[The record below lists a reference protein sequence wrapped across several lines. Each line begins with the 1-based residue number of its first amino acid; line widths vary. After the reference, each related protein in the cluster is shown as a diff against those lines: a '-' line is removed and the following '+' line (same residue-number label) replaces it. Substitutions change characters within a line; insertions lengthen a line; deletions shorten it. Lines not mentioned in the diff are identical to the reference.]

1 LQITSEDNFFRK
13 GLIYLAIESY
23 EQLGAM
29 EIDVLTEVG
38 NIGSGNAVTAF
49 SAMIGRAVD
58 IQVPAVKLLDFQ
70 TAIDFAGGA
79 EKLVAGILVQISGD
93 IEGMMLFLL
102 EQDMVDLI
110 VSTFFGQNTISL
122 LELTP
127 DMSSALTETGNIMSG
142 SYVNAIAELAQMK
155 INVGVPMMCVDMI
168 GAIMS
173 VPVSIIG
180 EMSDKLLFIDSY
192 LIIDGSEI
200 KSKMMLLPT
209 VNSLDTLLKKLG
221 VTA

>member
-1 LQITSEDNFFRK
+1 MT
-13 GLIYLAIESY
+13 IESY

-49 SAMIGRAVD
+49 SAMIGRTVD

-110 VSTFFGQNTISL
+110 VSTFFGQDTVSL
-122 LELTP
+122 LGLTP
-127 DMSSALTETGNIMSG
+127 DMVSALNETGNIMSG

-155 INVGVPMMCVDMI
+155 INVGVPMMCVDMV

-180 EMSDKLLFIDSY
+180 EMSDKLLFIDSH
-192 LIIDGSEI
+192 LIIDKTEI

>member
-1 LQITSEDNFFRK
+1 MLK
-13 GLIYLAIESY
+13 GLIDLAIESY

-49 SAMIGRAVD
+49 SAMIGKAVD

-127 DMSSALTETGNIMSG
+127 DMISALNETGNIMSG

-155 INVGVPMMCVDMI
+155 INVGVPMMCVDMV

-180 EMSDKLLFIDSY
+180 EMSDKLLFIDSHL
-192 LIIDGSEI
+192 LIDKTEI

>member
-1 LQITSEDNFFRK
+1 MT
-13 GLIYLAIESY
+13 IESY

-93 IEGMMLFLL
+93 IEGLMLFLL

-110 VSTFFGQNTISL
+110 VSTFFGQDTVSL
-122 LELTP
+122 LGLTP
-127 DMSSALTETGNIMSG
+127 DMVSALNETGNIMSG

-155 INVGVPMMCVDMI
+155 INVGVPMMCVDMV

-180 EMSDKLLFIDSY
+180 EMSDKLLFIDSH
-192 LIIDGSEI
+192 LIIDKTEI

>member
-1 LQITSEDNFFRK
+1 MT
-13 GLIYLAIESY
+13 IESY

-110 VSTFFGQNTISL
+110 VSTFFGQDTVSL
-122 LELTP
+122 LGLTP
-127 DMSSALTETGNIMSG
+127 DMVSALNETGNIMSG

-155 INVGVPMMCVDMI
+155 INVGVPMMCVDMV

-180 EMSDKLLFIDSY
+180 EMSDKLLFIDSP
-192 LIIDGSEI
+192 LIIDKTEI

>member
-1 LQITSEDNFFRK
+1 MLK
-13 GLIYLAIESY
+13 GLIDLAIESY

-49 SAMIGRAVD
+49 SAMIGKTVD
-58 IQVPAVKLLDFQ
+58 IQVPAVELLDFQ

-110 VSTFFGQNTISL
+110 VSTFFGQSTISL

-127 DMSSALTETGNIMSG
+127 DMISALNETGNIMSG

-155 INVGVPMMCVDMI
+155 INVGVPMMCVDMV

-180 EMSDKLLFIDSY
+180 EMSDKLLFIDSHL
-192 LIIDGSEI
+192 LIDKTEI

>member
-1 LQITSEDNFFRK
+1 MT
-13 GLIYLAIESY
+13 IESY

-110 VSTFFGQNTISL
+110 VSTFFGQDTVSL
-122 LELTP
+122 LGLTP
-127 DMSSALTETGNIMSG
+127 DMVSALNETGNIMSG

-155 INVGVPMMCVDMI
+155 INVGVPMMCVDMV

-180 EMSDKLLFIDSY
+180 EMSDKLLFIDSH
-192 LIIDGSEI
+192 LIIDKTEI

>member
-1 LQITSEDNFFRK
+1 M
-13 GLIYLAIESY
+13 AIESY

>member
-1 LQITSEDNFFRK
+1 MLK
-13 GLIYLAIESY
+13 GLIDLAIESY

-49 SAMIGRAVD
+49 SAMIGKAVD

-110 VSTFFGQNTISL
+110 VSTFFGQSTISL

-127 DMSSALTETGNIMSG
+127 DMISALNETGNIMSG

-155 INVGVPMMCVDMI
+155 INVGVPMMCVDMV

-180 EMSDKLLFIDSY
+180 EMSDKLLFIDSHL
-192 LIIDGSEI
+192 LIDKTEI

>member
-1 LQITSEDNFFRK
+1 
-13 GLIYLAIESY
+13 
-23 EQLGAM
+23 M

-49 SAMIGRAVD
+49 SAMIGKAVD

-110 VSTFFGQNTISL
+110 VSTFFGQDTVSL

-127 DMSSALTETGNIMSG
+127 DMVSALNETGNIMSG

-155 INVGVPMMCVDMI
+155 INVGVPMMCVDMV

-180 EMSDKLLFIDSY
+180 EMSDKLLFIDSH
-192 LIIDGSEI
+192 LIIDKTEI

>member
-1 LQITSEDNFFRK
+1 MT
-13 GLIYLAIESY
+13 IESY

-49 SAMIGRAVD
+49 SAMIGKAVD

-110 VSTFFGQNTISL
+110 VSTFFGQDTVSL
-122 LELTP
+122 LGLTP
-127 DMSSALTETGNIMSG
+127 DMVSALNETGNIMSG

-155 INVGVPMMCVDMI
+155 INVGVPMMCVDMV

-180 EMSDKLLFIDSY
+180 EMSDKLLFIDSH
-192 LIIDGSEI
+192 LIIDKTEI

>member
-1 LQITSEDNFFRK
+1 MT
-13 GLIYLAIESY
+13 IESY

-70 TAIDFAGGA
+70 TAIDFSGGA

-110 VSTFFGQNTISL
+110 VSTFFGQDTVSL
-122 LELTP
+122 LGLTP
-127 DMSSALTETGNIMSG
+127 DMVSALNETGNIMSG

-155 INVGVPMMCVDMI
+155 INVGVPMMCVDMV

-180 EMSDKLLFIDSY
+180 EMSDKLLFIDSH
-192 LIIDGSEI
+192 LIIDKTEI

>member
-1 LQITSEDNFFRK
+1 
-13 GLIYLAIESY
+13 
-23 EQLGAM
+23 M

-110 VSTFFGQNTISL
+110 VSTFFGQDTVCL

-127 DMSSALTETGNIMSG
+127 DMVSALNETGNIMSG

-155 INVGVPMMCVDMI
+155 INVGVPMMCVDMV

-180 EMSDKLLFIDSY
+180 EMSDKLLFIDSH
-192 LIIDGSEI
+192 LIIDKTEI

>member
-1 LQITSEDNFFRK
+1 MTIK
-13 GLIYLAIESY
+13 SY

-110 VSTFFGQNTISL
+110 VSTFFGQDTVSL
-122 LELTP
+122 LGLTP
-127 DMSSALTETGNIMSG
+127 DMVSALNETGNIMSG

-155 INVGVPMMCVDMI
+155 INVGVPMMCVDMV

-180 EMSDKLLFIDSY
+180 EMSDKLLFIDSH
-192 LIIDGSEI
+192 LIIDKTEI

>member
-1 LQITSEDNFFRK
+1 
-13 GLIYLAIESY
+13 
-23 EQLGAM
+23 M

-49 SAMIGRAVD
+49 SAMIGKTVD

-79 EKLVAGILVQISGD
+79 EKIVAGILVQISGD

-110 VSTFFGQNTISL
+110 VSTFFGQNTVSL

-127 DMSSALTETGNIMSG
+127 DMVSALNETGNIMSG

-155 INVGVPMMCVDMI
+155 INVGVPMMCVDMV

-180 EMSDKLLFIDSY
+180 EMSDKLLFIDSHL
-192 LIIDGSEI
+192 LIDKTEI

-209 VNSLDTLLKKLG
+209 VNSLDTLLKRLG

>member
-1 LQITSEDNFFRK
+1 MS
-13 GLIYLAIESY
+13 IESY

-49 SAMIGRAVD
+49 SSMIGKEVD

-127 DMSSALTETGNIMSG
+127 DMASSLTETGNIMSG

-192 LIIDGSEI
+192 LLIDGSEI

>member
-1 LQITSEDNFFRK
+1 MT
-13 GLIYLAIESY
+13 IESY

-49 SAMIGRAVD
+49 SAMIGKAVD

-102 EQDMVDLI
+102 EQNMVDLI
-110 VSTFFGQNTISL
+110 VSTFFGQDTVSL

-127 DMSSALTETGNIMSG
+127 DMVSALNETGNIMSG

-155 INVGVPMMCVDMI
+155 INVGVPMMCVDMV

-180 EMSDKLLFIDSY
+180 EMSDKLLFIDSH
-192 LIIDGSEI
+192 LIIDKTEI

>member
-1 LQITSEDNFFRK
+1 MT
-13 GLIYLAIESY
+13 IESY

-49 SAMIGRAVD
+49 SAMIGKTVD

-102 EQDMVDLI
+102 EQNMVDLI
-110 VSTFFGQNTISL
+110 VSTFFGQDTVSL

-127 DMSSALTETGNIMSG
+127 DMVSALNETGNIMSG

-155 INVGVPMMCVDMI
+155 INVGVPMMCVDMV

-180 EMSDKLLFIDSY
+180 EMSDKLLFIDSH
-192 LIIDGSEI
+192 LIIDKTEI

>member
-1 LQITSEDNFFRK
+1 MT
-13 GLIYLAIESY
+13 IESY

-49 SAMIGRAVD
+49 SAMIGKTVD

-79 EKLVAGILVQISGD
+79 EKIVAGILVQISGD

-110 VSTFFGQNTISL
+110 VSTFFGQNTVSL

-127 DMSSALTETGNIMSG
+127 DMVSALNETGNIMSG

-155 INVGVPMMCVDMI
+155 INVGVPMMCVDMV

-180 EMSDKLLFIDSY
+180 EMSDKLLFIDSHL
-192 LIIDGSEI
+192 LIDKTEI

-209 VNSLDTLLKKLG
+209 VNSLDTLLKRLG

>member
-1 LQITSEDNFFRK
+1 MLK
-13 GLIYLAIESY
+13 GLIDLAIESY

-49 SAMIGRAVD
+49 SAMIGKAVD

-110 VSTFFGQNTISL
+110 VSTFFGQNTVSL

-127 DMSSALTETGNIMSG
+127 DMISALNETGNIMSG

-155 INVGVPMMCVDMI
+155 INVGVPMMCVDMV

-180 EMSDKLLFIDSY
+180 EMSDKLLFIDSHL
-192 LIIDGSEI
+192 LIDKTEI

>member
-1 LQITSEDNFFRK
+1 MT
-13 GLIYLAIESY
+13 IESY

-110 VSTFFGQNTISL
+110 VSTFFGQDTVSL

-127 DMSSALTETGNIMSG
+127 DMVSALNETGNIMSG

-155 INVGVPMMCVDMI
+155 INVGVPMMCVDMV

-180 EMSDKLLFIDSY
+180 EMSDKLLFIDSH
-192 LIIDGSEI
+192 LIIDKTEI

>member
-1 LQITSEDNFFRK
+1 
-13 GLIYLAIESY
+13 
-23 EQLGAM
+23 M

-110 VSTFFGQNTISL
+110 VSTFFGQDTVSL
-122 LELTP
+122 LGLTP
-127 DMSSALTETGNIMSG
+127 DMVSALNETGNIMSG

-155 INVGVPMMCVDMI
+155 INVGVPMMCVDMV

-180 EMSDKLLFIDSY
+180 EMSDKLLFIDSH
-192 LIIDGSEI
+192 LIIDKTEI

>member
-1 LQITSEDNFFRK
+1 MSLER
-13 GLIYLAIESY
+13 Y

-29 EIDVLTEVG
+29 EMDVLTEVG
-38 NIGSGNAVTAF
+38 NIGSGNAVTAL
-49 SAMIGRAVD
+49 SAMIGRPVD

-79 EKLVAGILVQISGD
+79 EKLVAGILVQISGS

-110 VSTFFGQNTISL
+110 VSTFFGKDSVSL

-127 DMSSALTETGNIMSG
+127 DMSSALTETGNIMSA
-142 SYVNAIAELAQMK
+142 SYVNAIAELAQMT
-155 INVGVPMMCVDMI
+155 INVGIPMMCVDMI

-180 EMSDKLLFIDSY
+180 EMSDKLLFIDSH
-192 LIIDGSEI
+192 LLIDGSKI

-221 VTA
+221 VSI

>member
-1 LQITSEDNFFRK
+1 MT
-13 GLIYLAIESY
+13 IESY

-49 SAMIGRAVD
+49 SAMIGKAVD

-110 VSTFFGQNTISL
+110 VSTFFGQDTVSL

-127 DMSSALTETGNIMSG
+127 DMVSALNETGNIMSG

-155 INVGVPMMCVDMI
+155 INVGVPMMCVDMV

-180 EMSDKLLFIDSY
+180 EMSDKLLFIDSH
-192 LIIDGSEI
+192 LIIDKTEI

>member
-1 LQITSEDNFFRK
+1 
-13 GLIYLAIESY
+13 
-23 EQLGAM
+23 
-29 EIDVLTEVG
+29 
-38 NIGSGNAVTAF
+38 
-49 SAMIGRAVD
+49 MIGKAVD
-58 IQVPAVKLLDFQ
+58 IQVPAVKMLDFQ

-110 VSTFFGQNTISL
+110 VSTFFGQDTVSL

-127 DMSSALTETGNIMSG
+127 DMISALNETGNIMSG

-155 INVGVPMMCVDMI
+155 INVGVPMMCVDMV

-180 EMSDKLLFIDSY
+180 EMSDKLLFIDSH
-192 LIIDGSEI
+192 LIIDKTEI

>member
-1 LQITSEDNFFRK
+1 
-13 GLIYLAIESY
+13 
-23 EQLGAM
+23 M

-58 IQVPAVKLLDFQ
+58 IQVPTVKLLDFQ

-110 VSTFFGQNTISL
+110 VSTFFGQDTVCL

-127 DMSSALTETGNIMSG
+127 DMVSALNETGNIMSG

-155 INVGVPMMCVDMI
+155 INVGVPMMCVDMV

-180 EMSDKLLFIDSY
+180 EMSDKLLFIDSH
-192 LIIDGSEI
+192 LIIDKTEI

>member
-1 LQITSEDNFFRK
+1 
-13 GLIYLAIESY
+13 
-23 EQLGAM
+23 M

>member
-1 LQITSEDNFFRK
+1 
-13 GLIYLAIESY
+13 
-23 EQLGAM
+23 M

-110 VSTFFGQNTISL
+110 VSTFFGQDTVSL

-127 DMSSALTETGNIMSG
+127 DMVSALNETGNIMSG

-155 INVGVPMMCVDMI
+155 INVGVPMMCVDMV

-180 EMSDKLLFIDSY
+180 EMSDKLLFIDSH
-192 LIIDGSEI
+192 LIIDKTEI

>member
-1 LQITSEDNFFRK
+1 MT
-13 GLIYLAIESY
+13 IENY

-49 SAMIGRAVD
+49 SAMIGKAVD

-102 EQDMVDLI
+102 EQNMVDLI
-110 VSTFFGQNTISL
+110 VSTFFGQDTVSL

-127 DMSSALTETGNIMSG
+127 DMVSALNETGNIMSG

-155 INVGVPMMCVDMI
+155 INVGVPMMCVDMV

-180 EMSDKLLFIDSY
+180 EMSDKLLFIDSH
-192 LIIDGSEI
+192 LIIDKTEI

>member
-1 LQITSEDNFFRK
+1 
-13 GLIYLAIESY
+13 
-23 EQLGAM
+23 M

-49 SAMIGRAVD
+49 SAMIGKAVD

-110 VSTFFGQNTISL
+110 VSTFFGQDTVSL
-122 LELTP
+122 LGLTP
-127 DMSSALTETGNIMSG
+127 DMVSALNETGNIMSG

-155 INVGVPMMCVDMI
+155 INVGVPMMCVDMV

-180 EMSDKLLFIDSY
+180 EMSDKLLFIDSH
-192 LIIDGSEI
+192 LIIDKTEI

>member
-1 LQITSEDNFFRK
+1 MSLER
-13 GLIYLAIESY
+13 Y

-29 EIDVLTEVG
+29 EMDVLTEVG
-38 NIGSGNAVTAF
+38 NIGSGNAVTAL
-49 SAMIGRAVD
+49 SAMIGKPVD
-58 IQVPAVKLLDFQ
+58 IQVPSVKLLDFQ

-110 VSTFFGQNTISL
+110 VSTFFGQESVSL

-127 DMSSALTETGNIMSG
+127 DMSSALTETGNIMSA
-142 SYVNAIAELAQMK
+142 SYVNAIAELAQMT
-155 INVGVPMMCVDMI
+155 INVGIPMMCVDMI

-192 LIIDGSEI
+192 LLLDGSKI

-221 VTA
+221 VSI

>member
-1 LQITSEDNFFRK
+1 MS
-13 GLIYLAIESY
+13 IERY
-23 EQLGAM
+23 DQLGAM
-29 EIDVLTEVG
+29 EMDVLTEVG
-38 NIGSGNAVTAF
+38 NIGSGNAVTAL
-49 SAMIGRAVD
+49 SAMIGKPVD

-79 EKLVAGILVQISGD
+79 EKLVAGILVQISGS

-110 VSTFFGQNTISL
+110 VSTFFGQETVGL

-127 DMSSALTETGNIMSG
+127 DMTSALTETGNIMSA
-142 SYVNAIAELAQMK
+142 SYVNAIAELAQIP
-155 INVGVPMMCVDMI
+155 INVGIPMMCVDMV

-192 LIIDGSEI
+192 LLLDGSKI

-221 VTA
+221 VTV

>member
-1 LQITSEDNFFRK
+1 LT
-13 GLIYLAIESY
+13 IESY

-49 SAMIGRAVD
+49 SAMIGKAVD
-58 IQVPAVKLLDFQ
+58 IQVPAVKMLDFQ

-110 VSTFFGQNTISL
+110 VSTFFGQDTVSL

-127 DMSSALTETGNIMSG
+127 DMISALNETGNIMSG

-155 INVGVPMMCVDMI
+155 INVGVPMMCVDMV

-180 EMSDKLLFIDSY
+180 EMSDKLLFIDSH
-192 LIIDGSEI
+192 LIIDKTEI